1 MIRKKSKK
9 DPGSKEAV
17 DLVMNLMAIPGKSG
31 EEKQVVDFMVKDLR
45 RCGMPQSWI
54 VTDRAHKKTPI
65 GGNTGNL
72 VVKLPGTNRQPRR
85 MFTAHLDT
93 VPECV
98 GSKPVRRRDVV
109 RSADPSTGLG
119 ADDRAGCAVL
129 LHTVQE
135 IYRRKAERPPLTFCW
150 FVQEEVGIQGS
161 KNANRRLWGAP
172 KMAFNFDGGSPAKL
186 TIGATGCYRID
197 IEITGLASH
206 AAAAPKKGISAVAIA
221 AMAIADLQKNGWHG
235 AIKKGKKLGTSNVG
249 VIRGGTATNVVAEHL
264 FIKAEARSHDAIFR
278 RRILKEIKT
287 AFNEARSQIR
297 NDSGKRGKVRF
308 DATFSYDSYLLNKK
322 EAVVSFAL
330 SAIKGLGLKPS
341 LAVTGG
347 ALDANWLNQYKI
359 PTVSLGAGA
368 AYPHTVKEVLN
379 IHRFNEA
386 CKIAWKLATT

>member
-1 MIRKKSKK
+1 MIRKTSKK
-9 DPGSKEAV
+9 DLGSKEAI
-17 DLVMNLMAIPGKSG
+17 DLVMKLMAIPGRSG
-31 EEKQVVDFMVKDLR
+31 EEKQVVDFIVKELR
-45 RCGMPQSWI
+45 RCGIPRSLI
-54 VTDRAHKKTPI
+54 VTDRAHKKTPV

-72 VVKLPGTNRQPRR
+72 VVRLPGTNRQPRR
-85 MFTAHLDT
+85 MFSAHMDT
-93 VPECV
+93 VPACV
-98 GSKPVRRRDVV
+98 GSKPVRRREIV

-135 IYRRKAERPPLTFCW
+135 IYRRRAAHPPLTFCW

-206 AAAAPKKGISAVAIA
+206 AAAAPEKGISAVAIA
-221 AMAIADLQKNGWHG
+221 AMAIAELQTNGWHG
-235 AIKKGKKLGTSNVG
+235 AIKKEKKLGTSNVG
-249 VIRGGTATNVVAEHL
+249 VIRGGVATNVVAEHL
-264 FIKAEARSHDAIFR
+264 SIKAEARSHDAKFR
-278 RRILKEIKT
+278 QRILKEIKA
-287 AFNEARSQIR
+287 AFNQARSQIR
-297 NDSGKRGKVRF
+297 NDSGKCGKIRF
-308 DATFSYDSYLLNKK
+308 DVTFSYDSYLLNKK

-330 SAIKGLGLKPS
+330 SAIRDLGLKPS
-341 LAVTGG
+341 LAVTDG
-347 ALDANWLNQYKI
+347 ALDASWLNQYNI

-368 AYPHTVKEVLN
+368 TYPHTVKEVLN

-386 CKIAWKLATT
+386 CKIAWRLATA